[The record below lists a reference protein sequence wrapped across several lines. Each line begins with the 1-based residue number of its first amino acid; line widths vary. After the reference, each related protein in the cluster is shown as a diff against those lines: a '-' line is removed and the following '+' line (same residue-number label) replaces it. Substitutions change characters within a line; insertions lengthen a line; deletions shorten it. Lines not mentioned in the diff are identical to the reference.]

1 MTEPKLS
8 GSQPQHVSNS
18 EPLTRRP
25 IMSPIRHM
33 LFALSLVV
41 SGVAVTAPA
50 ASAQGATVV
59 MIDEGRL
66 LGESKAGKDIQTKL
80 KNLETQMKN
89 ELEPIRATLETDG
102 KALQTK
108 VEGKTREAVAA
119 DTALVGQLTAYQK
132 RAQEFAQKQQI
143 VSKEFQLTER
153 QALIDFNKAIEPA
166 LMEVVNEKKA
176 QIVMSK
182 AQVIYSADT
191 VDVTPLVITKL
202 DAKTPTIAVS
212 RQRLPAQ
219 PAQ

>member
-1 MTEPKLS
+1 
-8 GSQPQHVSNS
+8 
-18 EPLTRRP
+18 
-25 IMSPIRHM
+25 MSPIKHM

-41 SGVAVTAPA
+41 SGVAVAAPA

-119 DTALVGQLTAYQK
+119 DTALVGQLTAYQT

-143 VSKEFQLTER
+143 ISQEFQLTER
-153 QALIDFNKAIEPA
+153 KALIDFNKAIEPA
-166 LMEVVNEKKA
+166 LLEVVSEKKA

-182 AQVIYSADT
+182 AQVIFSADT
-191 VDVTPLVITKL
+191 VDVTPLVISKL

>member
-1 MTEPKLS
+1 
-8 GSQPQHVSNS
+8 
-18 EPLTRRP
+18 
-25 IMSPIRHM
+25 MSPIRHM

>member
-1 MTEPKLS
+1 
-8 GSQPQHVSNS
+8 
-18 EPLTRRP
+18 
-25 IMSPIRHM
+25 MSPIKHM

-41 SGVAVTAPA
+41 SGVAVAAPA
-50 ASAQGATVV
+50 ASAQGTTVV

-108 VEGKTREAVAA
+108 VEGKTREAIAA
-119 DTALVGQLTAYQK
+119 DTAIMGQLTAYQK

-182 AQVIYSADT
+182 AQVIFSADT
-191 VDVTPLVITKL
+191 VDVTPLVISKL

>member
-1 MTEPKLS
+1 
-8 GSQPQHVSNS
+8 
-18 EPLTRRP
+18 
-25 IMSPIRHM
+25 MSPIKHM
-33 LFALSLVV
+33 LFALSFVV
-41 SGVAVTAPA
+41 SGVAFAAPA
-50 ASAQGATVV
+50 ASAQGTTVV

-66 LGESKAGKDIQTKL
+66 ISESKAGKDIQTKL
-80 KNLETQMKN
+80 NNLETQMKN

-102 KALQTK
+102 KALQPK
-108 VEGKTREAVAA
+108 VEGKTREAIAA
-119 DTALVGQLTAYQK
+119 DTALVAQLTAYQK

-182 AQVIYSADT
+182 GQVIFSSDT
-191 VDVTPLVITKL
+191 VDVTPLVISKL

>member
-1 MTEPKLS
+1 
-8 GSQPQHVSNS
+8 
-18 EPLTRRP
+18 
-25 IMSPIRHM
+25 MSPIKHM

-41 SGVAVTAPA
+41 SGVAVAAPA
-50 ASAQGATVV
+50 ASAQSTTVV

-119 DTALVGQLTAYQK
+119 DTALVAQLTAYQK
-132 RAQEFAQKQQI
+132 RAQDFAQKQQI

-153 QALIDFNKAIEPA
+153 KALIDFNKAIEPA

-182 AQVIYSADT
+182 AQVIFSADT
-191 VDVTPLVITKL
+191 VDVTPMVISKL

>member
-1 MTEPKLS
+1 
-8 GSQPQHVSNS
+8 
-18 EPLTRRP
+18 
-25 IMSPIRHM
+25 MSPIKHM

-41 SGVAVTAPA
+41 SGVAVAAPA
-50 ASAQGATVV
+50 ASAQGTTVV

-132 RAQEFAQKQQI
+132 RAQEFAQKQQV

-153 QALIDFNKAIEPA
+153 KALIDFNKAIEPA

-182 AQVIYSADT
+182 GQVIFSSDT
-191 VDVTPLVITKL
+191 VDVTPLVISKL

-219 PAQ
+219 

>member
-1 MTEPKLS
+1 
-8 GSQPQHVSNS
+8 
-18 EPLTRRP
+18 
-25 IMSPIRHM
+25 MSPIRHM

-102 KALQTK
+102 KALQPK
-108 VEGKTREAVAA
+108 VEGKTREAIAT
-119 DTALVGQLTAYQK
+119 DTALVAQLTAYQK
-132 RAQEFAQKQQI
+132 RAQEFAQKQQV

-191 VDVTPLVITKL
+191 VDVTPLVISKL

>member
-1 MTEPKLS
+1 
-8 GSQPQHVSNS
+8 
-18 EPLTRRP
+18 
-25 IMSPIRHM
+25 MSPIKHM

-41 SGVAVTAPA
+41 SGVAVAAPA
-50 ASAQGATVV
+50 ASAQGTTVV

-108 VEGKTREAVAA
+108 VEGKTREVVAA

-132 RAQEFAQKQQI
+132 RAQEFAQKQQV

-153 QALIDFNKAIEPA
+153 KALIDFNKAIEPA

-182 AQVIYSADT
+182 AQVIYSADA

>member
-1 MTEPKLS
+1 
-8 GSQPQHVSNS
+8 
-18 EPLTRRP
+18 
-25 IMSPIRHM
+25 MSPIKHM

-41 SGVAVTAPA
+41 SGVAVAAPA

-59 MIDEGRL
+59 MIDEGRI

-143 VSKEFQLTER
+143 ISQEFQLTER
-153 QALIDFNKAIEPA
+153 KALIDFNKAIEPA
-166 LMEVVNEKKA
+166 LMEVVSEKKA

-182 AQVIYSADT
+182 AQVIFSADT
-191 VDVTPLVITKL
+191 VDVTPLVISKL

>member
-1 MTEPKLS
+1 
-8 GSQPQHVSNS
+8 
-18 EPLTRRP
+18 
-25 IMSPIRHM
+25 MSPIKHM

-41 SGVAVTAPA
+41 SGVAVAAPA
-50 ASAQGATVV
+50 ATAQGTTVV

-108 VEGKTREAVAA
+108 VEGKTREVVAA
-119 DTALVGQLTAYQK
+119 DTALMGQLTAYQK
-132 RAQEFAQKQQI
+132 RAQEFAQKQQV

-153 QALIDFNKAIEPA
+153 KALIDFNKAIEPA

-182 AQVIYSADT
+182 AQVIYSADA

>member
-1 MTEPKLS
+1 
-8 GSQPQHVSNS
+8 
-18 EPLTRRP
+18 
-25 IMSPIRHM
+25 MSPIKHM
-33 LFALSLVV
+33 L
-41 SGVAVTAPA
+41 VAVSLMATGAAVAAPA
-50 ASAQGATVV
+50 AMAQGTTVV

-66 LGESKAGKDIQTKL
+66 LTESKAGKDIQTKL
-80 KNLETQMKN
+80 GSLETQMKN

-108 VEGKTREAVAA
+108 AEGKTREAIAA
-119 DTALVGQLTAYQK
+119 DTALIAQLTAYQK

-153 QALIDFNKAIEPA
+153 KALIDFNKAIEPA
-166 LMEVVNEKKA
+166 LMEVVTEKKA

-182 AQVIYSADT
+182 TQVIFSADL
-191 VDVTPLVITKL
+191 VDVTPLVISKL

>member
-1 MTEPKLS
+1 
-8 GSQPQHVSNS
+8 
-18 EPLTRRP
+18 
-25 IMSPIRHM
+25 MSPIKHM

-41 SGVAVTAPA
+41 SGVAVAAPA

-89 ELEPIRATLETDG
+89 ELEPIRATLETDS

-119 DTALVGQLTAYQK
+119 DTALLGQLTAYQK

-143 VSKEFQLTER
+143 ISQEFQLTER
-153 QALIDFNKAIEPA
+153 KALIDFNKAIEPV
-166 LMEVVNEKKA
+166 LMEVVSEKKA

-182 AQVIYSADT
+182 VQVIFSADT
-191 VDVTPLVITKL
+191 VDVTPLVISKL

-219 PAQ
+219 

>member
-1 MTEPKLS
+1 
-8 GSQPQHVSNS
+8 
-18 EPLTRRP
+18 
-25 IMSPIRHM
+25 MSLIKHM

-41 SGVAVTAPA
+41 SGVAVAAPA
-50 ASAQGATVV
+50 ASAQATTVV

-108 VEGKTREAVAA
+108 VEGKTREAIAA
-119 DTALVGQLTAYQK
+119 DTAIMGQLTAYQK

-143 VSKEFQLTER
+143 ISQEFQLTER
-153 QALIDFNKAIEPA
+153 KALIDFNKAIEPA
-166 LMEVVNEKKA
+166 LMEVVTEKKA

-182 AQVIYSADT
+182 TQVIFSADL
-191 VDVTPLVITKL
+191 VDVTPLVISKL

>member
-1 MTEPKLS
+1 
-8 GSQPQHVSNS
+8 
-18 EPLTRRP
+18 
-25 IMSPIRHM
+25 MSPIKHM

-41 SGVAVTAPA
+41 SGVAVAAPA
-50 ASAQGATVV
+50 ASAQGTTVV

-80 KNLETQMKN
+80 QNLETQMKN

-108 VEGKTREAVAA
+108 VEGKTREVVAA
-119 DTALVGQLTAYQK
+119 DTALLGQLTAYQK
-132 RAQEFAQKQQI
+132 RAQEFAQKQQV

-153 QALIDFNKAIEPA
+153 KALIDFNKAIEPA
-166 LMEVVNEKKA
+166 LMEVVNEKNA

-182 AQVIYSADT
+182 AQVIYSADA

>member
-1 MTEPKLS
+1 
-8 GSQPQHVSNS
+8 
-18 EPLTRRP
+18 
-25 IMSPIRHM
+25 MSPIKHM

-41 SGVAVTAPA
+41 SGVAVAAPA
-50 ASAQGATVV
+50 ASAQGTTVV

-66 LGESKAGKDIQTKL
+66 ISESKAGKDIQTKL
-80 KNLETQMKN
+80 NNLETQMKN

-102 KALQTK
+102 KALQPK
-108 VEGKTREAVAA
+108 VEGKTREAIAA
-119 DTALVGQLTAYQK
+119 DTALVAQLTAYQK

-176 QIVMSK
+176 QVVMSK
-182 AQVIYSADT
+182 AQVIFSADT
-191 VDVTPLVITKL
+191 VDVTPLVISKL

>member
-1 MTEPKLS
+1 
-8 GSQPQHVSNS
+8 
-18 EPLTRRP
+18 
-25 IMSPIRHM
+25 MSPIKHM

-41 SGVAVTAPA
+41 SGVAVAAPA
-50 ASAQGATVV
+50 ASAQGTTVV

-108 VEGKTREAVAA
+108 VEGKTREAIAA
-119 DTALVGQLTAYQK
+119 DTAIMGQLTAYQK

-182 AQVIYSADT
+182 GQVIFSSDT
-191 VDVTPLVITKL
+191 VDVTPLVISKL

>member
-1 MTEPKLS
+1 
-8 GSQPQHVSNS
+8 
-18 EPLTRRP
+18 
-25 IMSPIRHM
+25 MSPIKHM
-33 LFALSLVV
+33 LVALSLVV
-41 SGVAVTAPA
+41 SAGVVAAPA
-50 ASAQGATVV
+50 ASAQGTTVV

-66 LGESKAGKDIQTKL
+66 ITESKAGKDIQTKL
-80 KNLETQMKN
+80 KSLETQMKN

-102 KALQTK
+102 KALQPK
-108 VEGKTREAVAA
+108 VEGKTREAIAA
-119 DTALVGQLTAYQK
+119 DTALVAQLTAYQK

-176 QIVMSK
+176 QVVMSK
-182 AQVIYSADT
+182 AQVIFSADT
-191 VDVTPLVITKL
+191 VDVTPLVISKL

>member
-1 MTEPKLS
+1 
-8 GSQPQHVSNS
+8 
-18 EPLTRRP
+18 
-25 IMSPIRHM
+25 MSPIKHM

-41 SGVAVTAPA
+41 SGVAVAAPA
-50 ASAQGATVV
+50 ASAQATTVV

-108 VEGKTREAVAA
+108 VEGKTREAIAA
-119 DTALVGQLTAYQK
+119 DTAIMGQLTAYQK
-132 RAQEFAQKQQI
+132 RAQEFAQKQQV

-182 AQVIYSADT
+182 GQVIFSSDT
-191 VDVTPLVITKL
+191 VDVTPLVISKL

-219 PAQ
+219 HAQ

>member
-1 MTEPKLS
+1 
-8 GSQPQHVSNS
+8 
-18 EPLTRRP
+18 
-25 IMSPIRHM
+25 MSPIKHM
-33 LFALSLVV
+33 L
-41 SGVAVTAPA
+41 VAVSLMATGAAVAAPA
-50 ASAQGATVV
+50 AMAQGTTVV

-66 LGESKAGKDIQTKL
+66 LTESKAGKDIQTKL
-80 KNLETQMKN
+80 GSLETQMKN

-108 VEGKTREAVAA
+108 AEGKTREAIAA
-119 DTALVGQLTAYQK
+119 DAALIAQLTAYQK

-153 QALIDFNKAIEPA
+153 KALIDFNKAIEPA
-166 LMEVVNEKKA
+166 LMEVVTEKKA

-182 AQVIYSADT
+182 TQVIFSADL
-191 VDVTPLVITKL
+191 VDVTPLVISKL

>member
-1 MTEPKLS
+1 
-8 GSQPQHVSNS
+8 
-18 EPLTRRP
+18 
-25 IMSPIRHM
+25 MSPIKHM
-33 LFALSLVV
+33 LVALSLVV
-41 SGVAVTAPA
+41 SGVAFAAPA
-50 ASAQGATVV
+50 ASAQGTTVV

-66 LGESKAGKDIQTKL
+66 ISESKAGKDIQTKL

-102 KALQTK
+102 KALQPK
-108 VEGKTREAVAA
+108 VEGKTREAIAA
-119 DTALVGQLTAYQK
+119 DTALVAQLTAYQK

-176 QIVMSK
+176 QVVMSK
-182 AQVIYSADT
+182 TQVIFSADV
-191 VDVTPLVITKL
+191 VDVTPLVIGKL

>member
-1 MTEPKLS
+1 
-8 GSQPQHVSNS
+8 
-18 EPLTRRP
+18 
-25 IMSPIRHM
+25 MSLIKHM

-41 SGVAVTAPA
+41 SGVAVAAPA
-50 ASAQGATVV
+50 ASAQATTVV

-108 VEGKTREAVAA
+108 VEGKTREAIAA
-119 DTALVGQLTAYQK
+119 DTAIMGQLTAYQK
-132 RAQEFAQKQQI
+132 RAQEFAQKQQV

-182 AQVIYSADT
+182 GQVIFSSDT
-191 VDVTPLVITKL
+191 VDVTPLVISKL

>member
-1 MTEPKLS
+1 
-8 GSQPQHVSNS
+8 
-18 EPLTRRP
+18 
-25 IMSPIRHM
+25 MSPIKHM
-33 LFALSLVV
+33 LVAVSLMTTGA
-41 SGVAVTAPA
+41 GVAAPA
-50 ASAQGATVV
+50 AMAQGTTVV

-66 LGESKAGKDIQTKL
+66 LTESKAGKDIQTKL
-80 KNLETQMKN
+80 GSLETQMKN

-108 VEGKTREAVAA
+108 AEGKTREAIAA
-119 DTALVGQLTAYQK
+119 DTALIAQLTAYQK
-132 RAQEFAQKQQI
+132 RAQEFSQKQQI
-143 VSKEFQLTER
+143 VSQEFQLTER

-166 LMEVVNEKKA
+166 LMEVVTEKKA

-182 AQVIYSADT
+182 VQVIFSADM
-191 VDVTPLVITKL
+191 VDVTPLVISKL